1 MQPPVP
7 LWLDKHPSGLHSGR
21 IHQDKTVINK
31 MFIFLL
37 YLMVIY
43 LLYLYSHTLPLFY
56 KINPK
61 FITKLTITASFF
73 LSVQVVTIAVYS
85 FFAFCVIGRQ
95 FLNPEK
101 GYKDHKLDMYV
112 PVFTLLQFFFYTGWL
127 KVRWHIHVSHVE
139 KQISL
144 WYCEGAISFPL
155 CRWGSSSS
163 IHSARTMMTLKR
175 TSWLTETFR
184 LSPQDFSPL

>member
-43 LLYLYSHTLPLFY
+43 LIYLYSHTYSLP
-56 KINPK
+56 P
-61 FITKLTITASFF
+61 FF